1 MCYCILF
8 LFHHSLSA
16 FLLWK
21 RLPHLFSSNVVDVS
35 LEKHWF
41 LYQKLNAFSLQVV
54 VIQKVYKIDMAVA
67 QIHLIVQLLTLN
79 YLCKKFSV
87 PLPLYPLFY
96 GWEITFSS
104 WLRSRK
110 QSLLTHLSLQL
121 TPGMLRK
128 WLTHTHTFA
137 GKTGLLKLN
146 LCCRLPCFIKLNIRM
161 F

>member
-8 LFHHSLSA
+8 LFHHSLSV

-110 QSLLTHLSLQL
+110 QSLLTHLSLQF

-128 WLTHTHTFA
+128 WLTHTHIFA

-146 LCCRLPCFIKLNIRM
+146 LCFRLPCFIRLNIRM